1 MVDVGGGIRET
12 AKGIADA
19 FPGLKCIVFDHLR
32 VVDGLEG
39 SENLS
44 FVSGDMLESIPCV
57 DAVFFKWSLHMFNNE
72 DCVKVLKNCKEAI
85 TWSSKNGG
93 KVIVVVEDQK
103 DDHTATETQLFF
115 DMQMMIQLSSKERT
129 KKKWAKVY
137 NDAGFGNYMI
147 TRALGLRS
155 IIEVFP

>member
-44 FVSGDMLESIPCV
+44 FVSGDMLESIPRV
-57 DAVFFKWSLHMFNNE
+57 DAIFF
-72 DCVKVLKNCKEAI
+72 
-85 TWSSKNGG
+85 KNGG

-137 NDAGFGNYMI
+137 YDAGFGNYMI